1 MSNQLNTL
9 AEKNSKPLFQIT
21 IPGYLEETYWW
32 AYVHPKAVTIFEK
45 QWIVNLILLG
55 NFARLRDAA
64 LNELGQEIHGRIL
77 QIACV
82 YGDFSV
88 KLAERLTGEGS
99 LDIVDVLP
107 VQLENARRK
116 IPKTAS
122 VQILQ
127 RDSARLN
134 FPDSCYD
141 KTILFFLLHEMPPA
155 TREKTLR
162 EAYRVLKP
170 GGKLVIT
177 EYHQP
182 ASDSRRPSAMALI
195 DDALRDAKSRRLRL
209 DLVVARDALD
219 ARPEDGRD
227 PALRVALP
235 GSRDPGDAHGL

>member
-1 MSNQLNTL
+1 MNNQLHIL
-9 AEKNSKPLFQIT
+9 VEENSKPLFQIA
-21 IPGYLEETYWW
+21 IPRYLEETYWW

-182 ASDSRRPSAMALI
+182 ASLNP
-195 DDALRDAKSRRLRL
+195 LRYLYPLMFSLL
-209 DLVVARDALD
+209 EPFALD
-219 ARPEDGRD
+219 TWNKNFSEWFQKEFN
-227 PALRVALP
+227 PAKIRKEIFF
-235 GSRDPGDAHGL
+235 GGLYQKIVITKR

>member
-1 MSNQLNTL
+1 MNNQLHIL
-9 AEKNSKPLFQIT
+9 AEENGKSLFQIA
-21 IPGYLEETYWW
+21 IPRYLEETYWW

-64 LNELGQEIHGRIL
+64 LDELGQEIDGRIL

-88 KLAERLTGEGS
+88 KLAERLTRNSS

-134 FPDSCYD
+134 FPDACSFDSKYVTSGSMCTRGLNH
-141 KTILFFLLHEMPPA
+141 KRWMVVRMAFL
-155 TREKTLR
+155 
-162 EAYRVLKP
+162 VP
-170 GGKLVIT
+170 GMV
-177 EYHQP
+177 
-182 ASDSRRPSAMALI
+182 
-195 DDALRDAKSRRLRL
+195 
-209 DLVVARDALD
+209 
-219 ARPEDGRD
+219 
-227 PALRVALP
+227 
-235 GSRDPGDAHGL
+235 GL